1 MQKEENII
9 DHHSIFT
16 FSLKIINKKI
26 MGNNISTINQKKIF
40 LLSFISNIKKP
51 ANAGFSQN
59 IQW

>member
-9 DHHSIFT
+9 DHYSIFT

-51 ANAGFSQN
+51 AGAGFFQN